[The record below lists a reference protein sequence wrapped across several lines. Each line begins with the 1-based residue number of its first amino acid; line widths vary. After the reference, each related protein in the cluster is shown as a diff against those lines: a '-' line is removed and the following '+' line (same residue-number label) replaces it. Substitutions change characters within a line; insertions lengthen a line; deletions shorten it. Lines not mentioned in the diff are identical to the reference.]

1 MEKDFWF
8 DFVAGWIG
16 GCAGLVVGHPLDTIK
31 VRQQTMGNV
40 PIVKG
45 IINTFKFEGVR
56 GFYKGMG
63 FPLLAT
69 GTLNSI
75 FFGVYGN
82 CLRYLSK
89 DKEAPSYL
97 HICLAGCAGGVF
109 QLSVACPVDLVKIK
123 MQMQTGSIQGVWG
136 AHYESHYKGPTACLK
151 DLYKMG
157 GIRGCY
163 TGLHSMLYRDV
174 PSFGIYM
181 VLYIYFLRRI
191 AGSESKADASAML
204 MAGGLAGVISWASIL
219 PLDVVKSRI
228 QGDDPNNPKYK
239 NAIDCFVK
247 SYKQEG
253 LRVFGK
259 GFTMMSLRAFPTN
272 AAIFLGYET
281 SLSLLRGFS
290 SSTVTETI

>member
-1 MEKDFWF
+1 MDKEFWF
-8 DFVAGWIG
+8 DFVAGCVG
-16 GCAGLVVGHPLDTIK
+16 GCAGLIVGHPLDTIK

-40 PIVKG
+40 PIGKG
-45 IINTFKFEGVR
+45 ILNTYKFEGVR

-63 FPLLAT
+63 FPILAT

-89 DKEAPSYL
+89 GKDEPSYL
-97 HICLAGCAGGVF
+97 DIYLAGCAGGFF

-123 MQMQTGSIQGVWG
+123 MQMQTGSAKGLWG
-136 AHYESHYKGPTACLK
+136 THYESNYKGPTACLK
-151 DLYKMG
+151 DLYKKNG
-157 GIRGCY
+157 LKGCY

-174 PSFGIYM
+174 IASGSYF
-181 VLYIYFLRRI
+181 VLYELMRDGSQGLSTLSILW
-191 AGSESKADASAML
+191 AGG
-204 MAGGLAGVISWASIL
+204 MAGVVSWASIL
-219 PLDVVKSRI
+219 PIDVIKSRI

-247 SYKQEG
+247 SYREEG
-253 LRVFGK
+253 IRVFGK
-259 GFTMMSLRAFPTN
+259 GFTMMCARAFPTN

-281 SLSLLRGFS
+281 SLSLLRRFS
-290 SSTVTETI
+290 GPTVKDAT

>member
-1 MEKDFWF
+1 MDNDFWF

-40 PIVKG
+40 PVVKG

-123 MQMQTGSIQGVWG
+123 MQMQTGSAQGVWG

-174 PSFGIYM
+174 IASAAYF
-181 VLYIYFLRRI
+181 VLYELMMDRSQGPSTLAILW
-191 AGSESKADASAML
+191 AGG
-204 MAGGLAGVISWASIL
+204 MAGVLSWASIL
-219 PLDVVKSRI
+219 PLDVIKSRI

-281 SLSLLRGFS
+281 SLSLLKRFS
-290 SSTVTETI
+290 SSTVTEAM